1 MNKMMLGLV
10 LLGVAG
16 SVFAADFKHVRN
28 NQSLHMQIDYLL
40 SNKGLENGN
49 GLKLVKK
56 VTRPDGT
63 VHTRYKQYV
72 NGLPVYGQ
80 DVIINEK
87 AGERKFA
94 GTMLENVKLV
104 KNEKAIANFSAQD
117 ALNLAK
123 SYHLKTKSLKGH
135 EFRNESSELVLFVD
149 DNGVAHQAYATS
161 FFNDSGAP
169 MRPFTMID
177 AVSQEVIATWQG
189 LAHHGEEAAE
199 MTGPG
204 GNEKTGEDHY
214 GADFESMVV
223 SKTAS
228 AQCSFEN
235 DHVKT
240 VALNHASSNSRS
252 SAFVAT
258 CGEN

>member
-1 MNKMMLGLV
+1 
-10 LLGVAG
+10 
-16 SVFAADFKHVRN
+16 
-28 NQSLHMQIDYLL
+28 
-40 SNKGLENGN
+40 
-49 GLKLVKK
+49 
-56 VTRPDGT
+56 
-63 VHTRYKQYV
+63 
-72 NGLPVYGQ
+72 
-80 DVIINEK
+80 
-87 AGERKFA
+87 
-94 GTMLENVKLV
+94 
-104 KNEKAIANFSAQD
+104 
-117 ALNLAK
+117 
-123 SYHLKTKSLKGH
+123 
-135 EFRNESSELVLFVD
+135 D

-204 GNEKTGEDHY
+204 GNEKTGEYHY

-228 AQCSFEN
+228 GQCSFEN

-240 VALNHASSNSRS
+240 IDLNHASSNSRS

-258 CGEN
+258 CGENTYKSINGAFSPLNDAHFYGGVVFKLYRDWFNTAPIDRKLAMKVHYRKGYENAFWDGS